1 MLRIYNKEKIPKE
14 IFTVNLNKEEIEI
27 VLGGDIFMDH
37 PKLKK
42 NEHIVLER
50 EIPFINPILENEEIR
65 EMTREEQ
72 IIVLGNTNLLLNGEY
87 INKDKILKKEI
98 PENLI
103 SPVWNKEKKK
113 WEEGADLEEQKI
125 VYKNKIDGYKA
136 EILEKGFVFERHHQ
150 KCRDKDLALLSN
162 AIAAL
167 EDAGAT
173 EGLVWA
179 FSDSDLA
186 KMSLEQLKQMRI
198 SGMNF
203 ITTVYEVEA
212 YLKRGE
218 IISDLTVEKFRE
230 KVNEN
235 SEVKAV

>member
-1 MLRIYNKEKIPKE
+1 MEQIIYIYNK
-14 IFTVNLNKEEIEI
+14 NLELIGQPFIKDYTE
-27 VLGGDIFMDH
+27 F
-37 PKLKK
+37 KK
-42 NEHIVLER
+42 NPIKYFPSWETTMFASLEKYNNPVLDKK
-50 EIPFINPILENEEIR
+50 IGEIR
-65 EMTREEQ
+65 EKTREELILLDNKLELLQ
-72 IIVLGNTNLLLNGEY
+72 DGEYAKAGKIIVAEA
-87 INKDKILKKEI
+87 

-103 SPVWNKEKKK
+103 KKIWNKEKKK
-113 WEEGADLEEQKI
+113 WEEGADLEEQKMI
-125 VYKNKIDGYKA
+125 YKNRIDMYKA
-136 EILEKGFVFERHHQ
+136 KLLEKGFIFERHNQ

-167 EDAGAT
+167 EDAGGT
-173 EGLVWA
+173 EELSWA

-198 SGMNF
+198 SGMKF
-203 ITTVYEVEA
+203 ITAVYGVEA
-212 YLKRGE
+212 YLKQGE